1 MYCEKSCSWALA
13 ATSHELPTPAH
24 KAEAKALNTG
34 MAGAGVNATAGD
46 VNLQAGLLGPN
57 IGRAC
62 VSVSLSVSLRVSLS
76 EPLRFIKPN
85 H

>member
-1 MYCEKSCSWALA
+1 MSCEKSCSWALA
-13 ATSHELPTPAH
+13 ATSHELPAH

-76 EPLRFIKPN
+76 EPLRFNKPN

>member
-1 MYCEKSCSWALA
+1 
-13 ATSHELPTPAH
+13 
-24 KAEAKALNTG
+24 

-62 VSVSLSVSLRVSLS
+62 VSVSLSVSLRVSLP